1 MDIPMPFSFGSSSD
15 ATSYDWGCYD
25 NTIEDTIGECENYEN
40 AASAEAE
47 YFNNISGISNIYE
60 IDLEYKWD
68 WETDFSSSNCYSID
82 PNEEGHEYQC
92 NFNAELVKK
101 TYIDFDVVLSWSTIP
116 FPEISIPDCLS
127 AQDFSSW
134 KNSWDVTVSGLFP
147 NMTTDEFFNNV
158 LEMDE
163 DNFSEFCDFFN
174 P

>member
-1 MDIPMPFSFGSSSD
+1 MPFSFGGSEIEISNS
-15 ATSYDWGCYD
+15 WGCYD

-40 AASAEAE
+40 EASAEAE
-47 YFNNISGISNIYE
+47 YFNTISNISNIYE
-60 IDLEYKWD
+60 IDLSYKWD

-92 NFNAELVKK
+92 NFNASLVKK
-101 TYIDFDVVLSWSTIP
+101 TYIDFDVVLSWSTFP

-127 AQDFSSW
+127 AQGFSSW
-134 KNSWDVTVSGLFP
+134 KNSWDVTISGLFP
-147 NMTTDEFFNNV
+147 SMTTDEFFNNV

-163 DNFSEFCDFFN
+163 DNFSEFCEFFN